1 MLSNTILYSYSAGME
16 HGKMEILNF
25 KLDIGKCYTSINVNT
40 LLVHFVITGAEII
53 WYEMYYF
60 IMCFTVELNH

>member
-1 MLSNTILYSYSAGME
+1 MDISILAWLSSRDPQYRPRDDNQANME
-16 HGKMEILNF
+16 
-25 KLDIGKCYTSINVNT
+25 TSINVNT

>member
-1 MLSNTILYSYSAGME
+1 ME